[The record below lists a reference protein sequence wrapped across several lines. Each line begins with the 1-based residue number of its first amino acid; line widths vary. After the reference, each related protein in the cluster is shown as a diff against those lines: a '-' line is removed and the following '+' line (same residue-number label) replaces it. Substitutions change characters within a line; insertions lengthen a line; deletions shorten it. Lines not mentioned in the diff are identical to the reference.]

1 MTTAGTDTAPRA
13 GLGQWRLVSWTLR
26 AVTVLALAVDAYVH
40 VDLVGRYDPNQGTGD
55 LSQGDLFRAEAVV
68 SVLAAL
74 ALSVIARWWTWLG
87 AWLVAASAAGGM
99 LLYRYHDPGFLGP
112 LPDMYEPFWFTEKV
126 LAGAAEGVAVT
137 TSTMGLLLL
146 GWFHWSDR
154 RWLY

>member
-1 MTTAGTDTAPRA
+1 MTTATGTETAPA

-26 AVTVLALAVDAYVH
+26 AVTIVALAVDAYVH
-40 VDLVGRYDPNQGTGD
+40 VDLVDRYAPNQGASD

-68 SVLAAL
+68 AVLAAL
-74 ALSVIARWWTWLG
+74 ALLVIARWWTWLG

-126 LAGAAEGVAVT
+126 LAGTAEGVAVA
-137 TSTMGLLLL
+137 TSTMGLLLR
-146 GWFHWSDR
+146 GWFHRLDSR
-154 RWLY
+154 RPH